1 MKTIGVEVGVG
12 VGAAI
17 GGITTAGG
25 LTVGAIGCLVKLENS
40 CEKGVSETTGLGIG
54 VVTGG

>member
-1 MKTIGVEVGVG
+1 MAIGVGVGVG

-25 LTVGAIGCLVKLENS
+25 MTIGAIGCLVKLENS
-40 CEKGVSETTGLGIG
+40 CEKGVCETAGLGSG